1 MLRATLLAQLIV
13 LSAVGCSSD
22 HGAVSRIPGTERA
35 ATRSTLISTNEHYAI
50 SLSPDERYLV
60 FWEWGK
66 TVIEARKS
74 GQSYTRAV
82 CIDLVTGE
90 RTGFDPEAT
99 EHTRDEHVVGAD
111 FVPQCWYNEKC
122 YIPFRR
128 RTLAFGPGSPRGVYA
143 DVPGELTCSDCAPR
157 ALLKKTIRRRLGS
170 SWRRAY
176 EATHRFSIP
185 WKDGRFGDRLYHV
198 DGSALY
204 VREGDETTLL
214 LEKTSRFRKLR
225 IARLRVSPDES
236 FVAYTLFKKIK
247 APIPLPD
254 SIDEVHLLDLKT
266 RECTLVGSY
275 RDVGNYIWSSDSERL
290 YYAANGQDP
299 DDMGVYVVDVPK
311 FFGRS
316 AED

>member
-1 MLRATLLAQLIV
+1 MASTSIALKLGSLLRRRRWFYFARTGSFRIDGNEVAPVERVVAARPSSIGGRSVLRATLLVQLIV

-99 EHTRDEHVVGAD
+99 EHTWDEHVVGAD

-185 WKDGRFGDRLYHV
+185 WKDGRFGDRRYQ
-198 DGSALY
+198 GT
-204 VREGDETTLL
+204 R
-214 LEKTSRFRKLR
+214 
-225 IARLRVSPDES
+225 ES
-236 FVAYTLFKKIK
+236 FAIVSASRVA
-247 APIPLPD
+247 
-254 SIDEVHLLDLKT
+254 T
-266 RECTLVGSY
+266 RVAVILIRVAGTDAHAVGQCT
-275 RDVGNYIWSSDSERL
+275 
-290 YYAANGQDP
+290 A
-299 DDMGVYVVDVPK
+299 
-311 FFGRS
+311 RS
-316 AED
+316 LAGC